1 MIVRVRIGMSR
12 KSEFVV
18 VLIGFLTMG
27 LAMAQDENEVSE
39 TAVEALS
46 DVVPAVFEEPT
57 KATEER
63 FKSLAARSLFGI
75 PTEEPKQVETTT
87 PFLQRYQLL
96 SASRFDGVDY
106 VTIQDREQNKSLRI
120 NSGEGGEP
128 GWELVRIDWSEDLK
142 ETRVQLEK
150 GSEGGV
156 LTFDPKQLFQSGPP
170 PAAPNVAARG
180 AAPRVTPPPLP
191 PSVRRRVGKDDG
203 PAVQRRQ
210 IRRRIIRPPS
220 GASDSQNNRPG

>member
-170 PAAPNVAARG
+170 PAAPNVAATSRRTQG
-180 AAPRVTPPPLP
+180 RAVPTPPPLP
-191 PSVRRRVGKDDG
+191 PSVQNQTNK
-203 PAVQRRQ
+203 PEVQRRQ
-210 IRRRIIRPPS
+210 IRRRIIRPPT
-220 GASDSQNNRPG
+220 GATNDKS